1 MGQLGRGRAVRGRFL
16 QNLRV
21 DDGRVE
27 VKVVVE
33 VVGRPRYQNQCRTKK
48 EKKGSFLKFE
58 AGRLSSRGPDLE
70 GGSKKMSSKTL
81 TTVQVKRVAEGDGD
95 PRVKRTVSER
105 KPSKVQAGCLISSR
119 SPGFKGKTYFLSEK
133 V

>member
-1 MGQLGRGRAVRGRFL
+1 MGQLGRGRAVRSRFL
-16 QNLRV
+16 QNLRL

-33 VVGRPRYQNQCRTKK
+33 VVGRPRYQNQCRT
-48 EKKGSFLKFE
+48 KKGSFLKFE

-81 TTVQVKRVAEGDGD
+81 TTVEVRRVVEGAGD
-95 PRVKRTVSER
+95 PRVKRTVPSER
-105 KPSKVQAGCLISSR
+105 KSSKVQAGGIPSR
-119 SPGFKGKTYFLSEK
+119 SRGFKGKTYFLSGK